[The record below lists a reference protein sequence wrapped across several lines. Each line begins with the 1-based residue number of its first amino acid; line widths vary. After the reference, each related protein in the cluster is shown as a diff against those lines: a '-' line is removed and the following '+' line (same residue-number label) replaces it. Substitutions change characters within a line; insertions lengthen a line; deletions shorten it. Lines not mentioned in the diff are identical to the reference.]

1 MVNSIPV
8 ILISLLAS
16 TFFSGM
22 EIAFVSSDKLRIEL
36 DKTKKAGF
44 IGRFI
49 ENSDQYTATMLIG
62 NIAALITF
70 SFASISFL
78 YPLLAVFHSLFLIIV
93 IQVTA
98 ASVVFLIM
106 SYLLPK
112 AIFNINPNRIL
123 KLSSLPAAFFFY
135 LFYPITWTCI
145 IVARSLSGKWYH
157 KTGAQTNLF
166 GKITRDISISEV
178 ENSMGDT
185 HHELESEIKL
195 FKNALEF
202 TKVRVRD
209 CMIQRPDMEVME
221 ETSDIEQLRQKF
233 TETGFSKIL
242 IYKDHIDNIVGYV
255 HSFDLFNQPENIN
268 SCLREIS
275 FVPETMEAKKLLSKL
290 LREHKSIAIVVDE
303 FGGTAG
309 MITTEDIL
317 EEIFGEIEDEHDKHD
332 FISKKIDETRYIF
345 SGRLEIET
353 INEMYNLDLE
363 IDISYETI
371 AGYILFHHSS
381 FPKSNSILQIGKH
394 EFRILRSSRTSIDL
408 VEMRI
413 LEK

>member
-1 MVNSIPV
+1 MSSINV

-22 EIAFVSSDKLRIEL
+22 EIAFVSADKLRLEL
-36 DKTKKAGF
+36 DKRKSAGF
-44 IGRFI
+44 WGRFA
-49 ENSDQYTATMLIG
+49 ENPVLYTATTLVG
-62 NIAALITF
+62 NSIALITL
-70 SFASISFL
+70 SIASICFL
-78 YPLLAVFHSLFLIIV
+78 YPHLSAFHSLISII
-93 IQVTA
+93 ILVTA
-98 ASVVFLIM
+98 ISIIFLM
-106 SYLLPK
+106 AGYLLPK
-112 AIFNINPNRIL
+112 TIFNINPNKIL
-123 KLSSLPAAFFFY
+123 NFFWAPAAFFFY
-135 LFYPITWTCI
+135 VFYPITWTCI
-145 IVARSLSGKWYH
+145 FISKLLSGKRDY
-157 KTGAQTNLF
+157 GAQF
-166 GKITRDISISEV
+166 FPDKINGSNFIREV
-178 ENSMGDT
+178 ESSKEDT
-185 HHELESEIKL
+185 HHEFESEIKL

-209 CMIQRPDMEVME
+209 CMVQRTDMEIME
-221 ETSDIEQLRQKF
+221 ESSGIGELRQKF

-242 IYKDHIDNIVGYV
+242 IYKDHIDNITGYV
-255 HSFDLFNQPENIN
+255 HSFDLFNEPENIS

-290 LREHKSIAIVVDE
+290 LKEHKSIAIVVDE

-317 EEIFGEIEDEHDKHD
+317 EEIFGEIEDEHDKPD
-332 FISKKIDETRYIF
+332 FISKKFDDNRYIF
-345 SGRLEIET
+345 SGRVEIET
-353 INEMYNLDLE
+353 INELYNLDLVT
-363 IDISYETI
+363 DISYETI
-371 AGYILFHHSS
+371 AGYILFHHAS